1 MFNLF
6 PQKKSV
12 DEILEDSKPKI
23 NITAEWNELLKEVLQ
38 LRHLK
43 EENVQLMERINEI
56 DSDVNRDLQDQL
68 FTLKNDYALLRAKN
82 NTLQEFIDTK
92 IKVDWKS
99 ARIDIL
105 ERDLQKCAEQRDEYK
120 HQLNAANKEIE
131 ALKKEKKESF
141 EILKKTIEDE
151 SARFHDLVS
160 KSVDTEISL
169 EKEIEKLKKDIV
181 DYVLEKDDEIEK
193 LKAQK
198 HPMYPLHWNGL
209 DPLIHEQAK
218 DLTIEET
225 IDKVR
230 KKTPWV
236 EEPIDWK
243 GETTEKPW
251 KCPCN
256 KCKEVKKGTSWEE
269 AASDLALRV
278 VKLEKQIKEL
288 TLIKLCQKPS

>member
-38 LRHLK
+38 LRPLK
-43 EENVQLMERINEI
+43 EENTELIVRLQIVQ
-56 DSDVNRDLQDQL
+56 
-68 FTLKNDYALLRAKN
+68 NDYK
-82 NTLQEFIDTK
+82 
-92 IKVDWKS
+92 
-99 ARIDIL
+99 
-105 ERDLQKCAEQRDEYK
+105 KCTEQRDEYK

-131 ALKKEKKESF
+131 
-141 EILKKTIEDE
+141 
-151 SARFHDLVS
+151 
-160 KSVDTEISL
+160 
-169 EKEIEKLKKDIV
+169 KLKKDIV
-181 DYVLEKDDEIEK
+181 DYVFEKDDKINNLQKELNHMKAVAEGAISLCDLSDK
-193 LKAQK
+193 TDYDLYKAQK
-198 HPMYPLHWNGL
+198 HPMYPLHWMGL

-236 EEPIDWK
+236 EEPINWGGYDGAASAYPEQYSKWLNEQK
-243 GETTEKPW
+243 DKTT
-251 KCPCN
+251 
-256 KCKEVKKGTSWEE
+256 VKLEESWEE